1 MTLPG
6 WINRTNIYY
15 FTLALTLV
23 SLPLSKYVMS
33 MAQLMMVT
41 NWLVDPAIFRK
52 FRDFFKNRAAV
63 VIVSFFLLHVVGL
76 IWTTDFDYALKDLRT
91 KLPIL
96 ALPIIISTSPKIDR
110 KLFYQFMI
118 LFIAANV
125 AGSVFS
131 MKELLVKDIHEI
143 RMISLFI
150 SHIRFSLN
158 ICVAVFAGMYLVFVV
173 KFGNTAT
180 KSAII
185 VAIVW
190 LLAFL
195 VILEAIT
202 GLVIFLIT
210 SVMLSILFIFH
221 SKTRWLQYSTAF
233 LVVILPVF
241 VFLYLR
247 SIYLETIPKKPFNE
261 PDLEKFTAL
270 GNPYLHDSTLK
281 GTENGFWTGQYI
293 QQDEMREVWNAR
305 SSIKYDSMDAS
316 GNYLRFTLIRFLT
329 SKGLRKDAEGVKALS
344 EKEVKAVE
352 SGMANVRYLAKTSL
366 KTRIMTI
373 FWEIQLY
380 RESGY
385 MSGHSVAQRFEF
397 WRAAGRIIQENF
409 WLGTG
414 TGDIVNAFQVEY
426 EEMKTTLEPLYRW
439 RSHNQYMSVLATLGI
454 FGLIWFLVVLIYPAW
469 HLKMYSD
476 YFFVVF
482 FIILLISMITE
493 DTIESQA
500 GCTFYAFFTTFF
512 LLARKEKD
520 KLFMK

>member
-15 FTLALTLV
+15 FTLVLTLV
-23 SLPLSKYVMS
+23 ALPLSKYVMS

-41 NWLVDPAIFRK
+41 NWLFDPSLLRK
-52 FRDFFKNRAAV
+52 FRDFFRNRAAM
-63 VIVSFFLLHVVGL
+63 VIVSLFALHVVGL

-96 ALPIIISTSPKIDR
+96 ALPIIISTSPKIDK
-110 KLFYQFMI
+110 KLFYQFMV

-125 AGSVFS
+125 AGSLFS
-131 MKELLVKDIHEI
+131 IKELLAKDIHEI
-143 RMISLFI
+143 RTISLFI

-158 ICVAVFAGMYLVFVV
+158 ICVAVFSGVYLVFVV
-173 KFGNTAT
+173 KFGNTAV
-180 KSAII
+180 KSAILA
-185 VAIVW
+185 AIVW
-190 LLAFL
+190 LLVFM

-210 SVMLSILFIFH
+210 SVILSVLLIFH
-221 SKTRWLQYSTAF
+221 SKNRWLRYSTAL
-233 LVVILPVF
+233 LVVILPAF
-241 VFLYLR
+241 IFFYLR
-247 SIYLETIPKKPFNE
+247 GIYLETIPKKSFNDPE
-261 PDLEKFTAL
+261 LEQFTTL

-281 GTENGFWTGQYI
+281 GTENGYWTGQYI

-305 SSIKYDSMDAS
+305 SSIKYDSVDAS

-329 SKGLRKDAEGVKALS
+329 SKGLRKDAAGVKALN
-344 EKEVKAVE
+344 EKEVEAIE
-352 SGMANVRYLAKTSL
+352 NGIANVRNLAKTSL

-373 FWEIQLY
+373 FWELQLY

-414 TGDIVNAFQVEY
+414 TGDIFQAFQVEY
-426 EEMKTTLEPLYRW
+426 DEMQTSLEPLYRW
-439 RSHNQYMSVLATLGI
+439 RSHNQYMSMLATFGI
-454 FGLIWFLVVLIYPAW
+454 FGLLWFLVVMVYPAW
-469 HLKMYSD
+469 HLNMYRD
-476 YFFVVF
+476 YFYLVF

-500 GCTFYAFFTTFF
+500 GCTFYAFFTSFF

-520 KLFMK
+520 TRFVK